1 MALSAEQ
8 KARVAALREATQIY
22 RSVAGDERQAEAEI
36 ERRIKAIENEAG
48 NTPGP
53 SCGGM

>member
-1 MALSAEQ
+1 MALSANQE
-8 KARVAALREATQIY
+8 ARVAALREATQIY

-36 ERRIKAIENEAG
+36 ERRIKAIEGEAEK
-48 NTPGP
+48 TSGP